1 MPLQSEFL
9 RVSLILILAAFSI
22 PIARKFSIAE
32 VPVLIILGLL
42 FGPLTGIIN
51 HTYASYLMVSYAS
64 VGLGMIGIVIILY
77 SESHKIDFKILRRE
91 FVRIASLDS
100 LGIVITM
107 VVIAF
112 FFSFITHAPLIIG
125 FLFGAILAPTDPVT
139 IIPIFRKLRVKED
152 IYGIVLGESLFNDPV
167 SIIFFTLIIALIV
180 PGSTYSPLFNG
191 VTSLFGLI
199 TGSAVFLIIQ
209 IAVPALIGI
218 AVGFSILYLNKI
230 FNFENFIL
238 GLLLGVVL
246 LEFAV
251 FSAVSITPFPA
262 IIATGAIVGN
272 FSDKSLFWQREANF
286 QDNLSFLAQSIIFI
300 LLGAILTLQD
310 IERYLVVGVLTALAL
325 IFLARPAAVMSSL
338 TIADR
343 GKSRLR
349 LDNVKKLFISFVGP
363 RGTVTVVL
371 STIPYVIGTSLN
383 NALLIEWGPII
394 YSIASIIVLVSIV
407 FLALFIPLLS
417 KNFFPEEKNNS
428 TQD

>member
-9 RVSLILILAAFSI
+9 QVSLILILAAFSI

-64 VGLGMIGIVIILY
+64 VGLGMLGIVIILY

-91 FVRIASLDS
+91 FVRIASLDT

-191 VTSLFGLI
+191 VTSLFGLFA
-199 TGSAVFLIIQ
+199 GSGVFL
-209 IAVPALIGI
+209 L
-218 AVGFSILYLNKI
+218 
-230 FNFENFIL
+230 
-238 GLLLGVVL
+238 
-246 LEFAV
+246 
-251 FSAVSITPFPA
+251 
-262 IIATGAIVGN
+262 
-272 FSDKSLFWQREANF
+272 
-286 QDNLSFLAQSIIFI
+286 
-300 LLGAILTLQD
+300 
-310 IERYLVVGVLTALAL
+310 
-325 IFLARPAAVMSSL
+325 
-338 TIADR
+338 
-343 GKSRLR
+343 
-349 LDNVKKLFISFVGP
+349 
-363 RGTVTVVL
+363 
-371 STIPYVIGTSLN
+371 
-383 NALLIEWGPII
+383 
-394 YSIASIIVLVSIV
+394 
-407 FLALFIPLLS
+407 
-417 KNFFPEEKNNS
+417 
-428 TQD
+428 